1 MTPPIR
7 HVRQADLSGEIDW
20 PYYVGAIRAAHLFP
34 KAQIEDVFLGQDGST
49 LLSRAAWIS
58 GLGFGVKSVTVT
70 SANKDRGL
78 PTVQGAMTVFAPDNG
93 APLAIV
99 DSDVLTNLK
108 TAADSIL
115 GAQLLA
121 RPDSRALLVVGA
133 GSVGRMLVDAYRALF
148 PGLEQISLWNR
159 SPESAEAMASEFAAR
174 DIPIQVVTD
183 LHAAVA
189 EADIVTS
196 ATMAKDPLIFGDWV
210 SPGTHVDLIGAYRAD
225 MREGDDTLL
234 RKSRLFVDSRAS
246 TMDHIGE
253 LRIPLQTGVIGPND
267 IKGDLYD
274 LVAGTP
280 MTRDP
285 SDITLF
291 KNGGGAHLDL
301 MIAMALLERL
311 GTGIE

>member
-7 HVRQADLSGEIDW
+7 HVRQSDLPGEIAW
-20 PYYVGAIRAAHLFP
+20 PYYVDAIRAAHRLP
-34 KAQIEDVFLGQDGST
+34 KAKIEDVFLGQDGST

-70 SANKDRGL
+70 PGNKDRGL

-115 GAQLLA
+115 GAQVLA

-133 GSVGRMLVDAYRALF
+133 GSVGRMLIDAYRALF
-148 PGLEQISLWNR
+148 PNLERVSVWNR
-159 SPESAEAMASEFAAR
+159 SPEGAYGLKSEFAAR
-174 DIPIQVVTD
+174 EIPIQVVTD
-183 LHAAVA
+183 LETAVA
-189 EADIVTS
+189 AADIVAS
-196 ATMAKDPLIFGDWV
+196 ATMAKEPLIFGDWV

-234 RKSRLFVDSRAS
+234 RKARIFVDSRAS

-267 IKGDLYD
+267 IEGDLYD
-274 LVAGTP
+274 LVAGAP
-280 MTRDP
+280 KTRDP

-311 GTGIE
+311 GIGIE